1 MEFKKSSDRI
11 WLEDAQGRE
20 IAFVSFPAQSEQTV
34 EIDHTV
40 VDDSLRGQGI
50 AGALLET
57 LAQDLREQG
66 KTAVPT
72 CPYAVKW
79 FDKHPDQAD
88 LLWVEKGAEA

>member
-20 IAFVSFPAQSEQTV
+20 IAFVSFPAQSEQT
-34 EIDHTV
+34 DGLSGTA
-40 VDDSLRGQGI
+40 DTGMRGQGI

-88 LLWVEKGAEA
+88 LLWAEKGAEA